1 MSEIQLMT
9 ENDGV
14 SGSSH
19 DEYSRNYEDMRWN
32 VRKELWQEEQGLKAF
47 LKSVNKLCT
56 YHCISIFFPSKY

>member
-19 DEYSRNYEDMRWN
+19 DEYSRNYEDMR
-32 VRKELWQEEQGLKAF
+32 
-47 LKSVNKLCT
+47 
-56 YHCISIFFPSKY
+56 